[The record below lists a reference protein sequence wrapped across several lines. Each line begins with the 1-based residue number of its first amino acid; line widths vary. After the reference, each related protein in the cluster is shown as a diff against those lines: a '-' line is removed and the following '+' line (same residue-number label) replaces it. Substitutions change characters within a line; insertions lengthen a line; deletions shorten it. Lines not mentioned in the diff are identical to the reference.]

1 MRLPDDFDDEDNNS
15 MGLPMIHMVIGVA
28 AFILVLFAII
38 IAVNYKNTGHH
49 NKNTDTAITVE
60 TSENQETKDLK
71 ERTEE
76 LISGST
82 LRSDDLDFWDMY
94 PEQETKET
102 QVKETEETKE
112 EPKDPSTD
120 GKHTLVTYASGR
132 QEWVSINPYIKKN
145 SYDYTNLVSQNNMMK
160 YYEGSRLTSFLGV
173 DISKNDGTVDFDMLK
188 AAGVSFV
195 MIRTGSRGYESGQ
208 LMEDELFTEHMDGAL
223 AAGLD
228 VGLYFSSAA
237 ISKEEAE
244 EEANMLL
251 AQIGERK
258 ITYPIAFQ
266 MAFADNDVSR
276 FDKLTAAQRTEITR
290 AFLNVI
296 SNAGY
301 RPMVY
306 GDKEWLIKEIDLSK
320 LGDYDFWLSQP
331 GDLPDYPYAFSIW
344 QYSTTKNI
352 DGINGTAHVNI
363 SFIDYASK

>member
-1 MRLPDDFDDEDNNS
+1 MRFSDDFDEEDNS
-15 MGLPMIHMVIGVA
+15 GGIPMIQMVMGVSL
-28 AFILVLFAII
+28 FILVLFGIVV
-38 IAVNYKNTGHH
+38 AVNYKNAGQH
-49 NKNTDTAITVE
+49 NKATEAVLTTETAVNLE
-60 TSENQETKDLK
+60 TEDLK
-71 ERTEE
+71 DRTEE

-102 QVKETEETKE
+102 EEEKEPTEES
-112 EPKDPSTD
+112 KDPSAD
-120 GKHTLVTYASGR
+120 GKHTLVTYASGK

-145 SYDYTNLVSQNNMMK
+145 SYDYTNLVSQNNVMK
-160 YYEGSRLTSFLGV
+160 YYEGSRLTSYLGV
-173 DISKNDGTVDFDMLK
+173 DISKAEGIVDFDMLK

-208 LMEDELFTEHMDGAL
+208 LVADENFEANLNGAL
-223 AAGLD
+223 SAGLD
-228 VGLYFSSAA
+228 VGLYFCSSA
-237 ISKEEAE
+237 ISKEEAQ

-251 AQIGERK
+251 AQLGDRK

-266 MAFADNDVSR
+266 MSFADNDISR
-276 FDKLTAAQRTEITR
+276 FDDLTAAQRTEITR
-290 AFLNVI
+290 GFLDVI
-296 SNAGY
+296 SAAGY

-306 GDKEWLIKEIDLSK
+306 GDKEWLIKEIDISK

-344 QYSTTKNI
+344 QYSVTGNM
-352 DGINGTAHVNI
+352 DGISGIAHVNI

>member
-1 MRLPDDFDDEDNNS
+1 MRLPDDFDDEDNSS
-15 MGLPMIHMVIGVA
+15 MGLPMVQMVIGA
-28 AFILVLFAII
+28 AVFILLLFGII
-38 IAVNYKNTGHH
+38 LAVNYKNNNHS
-49 NKNTDTAITVE
+49 NKDTDKIATVE
-60 TSENQETKDLK
+60 TTENQDEKDLK
-71 ERTEE
+71 NRTEE

-102 QVKETEETKE
+102 EEKKKEETKE
-112 EPKDPSTD
+112 EPQDPSTD

-132 QEWVSINPYIKKN
+132 QEWVTINPYMKKN
-145 SYDYTNLVSQNNMMK
+145 SYDYTNLVSQNNVMK

-173 DISKNDGTVDFDMLK
+173 DISKNDGTIDFDMLK

-208 LMEDELFTEHMDGAL
+208 LMEDELFTEHIDGAL
-223 AAGLD
+223 TAGLY

-244 EEANMLL
+244 AEANMLL

-266 MAFADNDVSR
+266 MSFADNDVSR
-276 FDKLTAAQRTEITR
+276 IDALTPAQRTEITR
-290 AFLNVI
+290 AFLDVI
-296 SNAGY
+296 SKAGY

-306 GDKEWLIKEIDLSK
+306 GDKEWLIKEIDLAK

-331 GDLPDYPYAFSIW
+331 GDLPDYPYAFSMW
-344 QYSTTKNI
+344 QYSTTKSM
-352 DGINGTAHVNI
+352 DGISGTANVNI

>member
-1 MRLPDDFDDEDNNS
+1 MRLPDDFDDEETS
-15 MGLPMIHMVIGVA
+15 MGLPLVQMVIGVS
-28 AFILVLFAII
+28 AFILILFVII
-38 IAVNYKNTGHH
+38 IAVNYN
-49 NKNTDTAITVE
+49 NNRSRRNTDTAVTVE
-60 TSENQETKDLK
+60 TTENQDAKDLK
-71 ERTEE
+71 DRTQE

-102 QVKETEETKE
+102 EEKKKEETKE
-112 EPKDPSTD
+112 EPQDPATD
-120 GKHTLVTYASGR
+120 GKHTLVTYASGK
-132 QEWVSINPYIKKN
+132 QEWVSINPYTKKN
-145 SYDYTNLVSQNNMMK
+145 SYDYTNLVSQNNIMK

-195 MIRTGSRGYESGQ
+195 MIRTGSRGYESGE
-208 LMEDELFTEHMDGAL
+208 LMEDDLFTEHIDGAL

-244 EEANMLL
+244 AEANMLL

-266 MAFADNDVSR
+266 MGFADNDVSR
-276 FDKLTAAQRTEITR
+276 IDSLTPAQRTEITR
-290 AFLNVI
+290 AFLDVI

-344 QYSTTKNI
+344 QYSTTKNM

>member
-1 MRLPDDFDDEDNNS
+1 MRLPDDFDDEDNSS
-15 MGLPMIHMVIGVA
+15 MGLPMVHMVIGVSV
-28 AFILVLFAII
+28 FILILFGII

-49 NKNTDTAITVE
+49 NKNADTTITVE
-60 TSENQETKDLK
+60 TSENKEAKDLK
-71 ERTEE
+71 DRTEE

-145 SYDYTNLVSQNNMMK
+145 SYDYTNLVSQNNIMK

-208 LMEDELFTEHMDGAL
+208 LMEDELFNEHIAVLRRFPKRRLRQRRICFWRRLGRERLPIQLPFRWRLQIMMFR
-223 AAGLD
+223 GLT
-228 VGLYFSSAA
+228 S
-237 ISKEEAE
+237 
-244 EEANMLL
+244 
-251 AQIGERK
+251 
-258 ITYPIAFQ
+258 
-266 MAFADNDVSR
+266 
-276 FDKLTAAQRTEITR
+276 
-290 AFLNVI
+290 
-296 SNAGY
+296 
-301 RPMVY
+301 
-306 GDKEWLIKEIDLSK
+306 
-320 LGDYDFWLSQP
+320 
-331 GDLPDYPYAFSIW
+331 
-344 QYSTTKNI
+344 
-352 DGINGTAHVNI
+352 
-363 SFIDYASK
+363 